1 MPRVARLPRINPDPD
16 GEHRLRRGIGRRR
29 RRSKLRWTLLIG
41 LLALAFGPSLA
52 VRMLNP
58 PFTSFMLA
66 RHFENLASSRGAVPL
81 AQRWVPLQAI
91 SAELALAVIAG
102 EDQRFPAHHGF
113 DFAEVAKALEDA
125 EAGSLRGA
133 STLSQQTAKNLFLW
147 SGRSWLRKGLEAWY
161 TFWLEILCG
170 KRRILELYL
179 NIAEFGPDVYGAE
192 AAAQR
197 YFRKPARALNRNEA
211 ALLAAVLPAPRTRQV
226 LKPSAE
232 VRARQGWVLRQM
244 AQLGG
249 TNYLRG
255 IR

>member
-1 MPRVARLPRINPDPD
+1 MARLPRIHPDPD
-16 GEHRLRRGIGRRR
+16 GEHRLRRTVGRRR
-29 RRSKLRWTLLIG
+29 RLGKLRWTLLI
-41 LLALAFGPSLA
+41 LLGILAFGPPLA
-52 VRMLNP
+52 VRVLNP

-66 RHFENLASSRGAVPL
+66 RHFENLSSARGAVPL

-113 DFAEVAKALEDA
+113 DLTELAKALEEA
-125 EAGSLRGA
+125 EEGSLRGA
-133 STLSQQTAKNLFLW
+133 STLSQQTVKNLFLW

-161 TFWLEILCG
+161 TFWLELACG

-197 YFRKPARALNRNEA
+197 YFRKPARSLNRSEA
-211 ALLAAVLPAPRTRQV
+211 ALLAAVLPAPRSRQV
-226 LKPSAE
+226 LQPSAE
-232 VRARQGWVLRQM
+232 VMARQRWVLGQM

-249 TNYLRG
+249 TDYLRG
-255 IR
+255 LR

>member
-1 MPRVARLPRINPDPD
+1 M
-16 GEHRLRRGIGRRR
+16 
-29 RRSKLRWTLLIG
+29 LLTF
-41 LLALAFGPSLA
+41 LLLFAFGPPLA
-52 VRMLNP
+52 VRSFNP

-66 RHFENLASSRGAVPL
+66 RYFENLAGGRGAVPL

-113 DFAEVAKALEDA
+113 DFTELAKALEEA
-125 EAGSLRGA
+125 EEGAPRGA

-147 SGRSWLRKGLEAWY
+147 SGRSWVRKGLEAWY
-161 TFWLEILCG
+161 TFWLEIFCG

-179 NIAEFGPDVYGAE
+179 NIAEFAPDVYGAE

-197 YFRKPARALNRNEA
+197 HWRKSARALVRDEA

-226 LKPSAE
+226 LKPSPE
-232 VRARQGWVLRQM
+232 VRSRQRWVLRQM
-244 AQLGG
+244 TQLGG
-249 TNYLRG
+249 TDYLRG

>member
-1 MPRVARLPRINPDPD
+1 VRV
-16 GEHRLRRGIGRRR
+16 
-29 RRSKLRWTLLIG
+29 
-41 LLALAFGPSLA
+41 
-52 VRMLNP
+52 LNP

-66 RHFENLASSRGAVPL
+66 RHFENLSSSRGPVPL

-113 DFAEVAKALEDA
+113 DFTEVVRALEQ
-125 EAGSLRGA
+125 AGDGTLRGA
-133 STLSQQTAKNLFLW
+133 STISQQTAKNLFLW

-161 TFWLEILCG
+161 TFWLELVCG

-179 NIAEFGPDVYGAE
+179 NIAEFAPDVYGAE
-192 AAAQR
+192 AAAER
-197 YFRKPARALNRNEA
+197 YFRKPTLALSRNEA
-211 ALLAAVLPAPRTRQV
+211 ALLAAVLPAPRTRQL

-232 VRARQGWVLRQM
+232 VTARQRWVLRQM

-249 TNYLRG
+249 TDYLRG
-255 IR
+255 LR